1 MTNSIRSSPYWS
13 LSMLVSLIVM
23 VEILTFN
30 AVSNLQPVG
39 SGLSVSTFYA
49 YCLVHIVL
57 LGISAIWFGQL
68 TKDYCLARYA
78 DYIKLHQDKI
88 HRRHENA
95 VIPRNLDYKLVP
107 GLPDKTCQKLMET
120 QPTTLGQASAISGVT
135 PAAISD
141 LLLYLKSGMLQ
152 IKAIGRNFGIG
163 IVVTGASSTVFYLVI
178 PLVSDLEW
186 KAEWHLFFS
195 DVFSRLLLSV

>member
-1 MTNSIRSSPYWS
+1 MTNAFRSFPHWS
-13 LSMLVSLIVM
+13 LSILVSVIVL
-23 VEILTFN
+23 VEIMTFN
-30 AVSNLQPVG
+30 AISNLHPAG
-39 SGLSVSTFYA
+39 SGLAVSTFYA
-49 YCLVHIVL
+49 YCVVHIVL
-57 LGISAIWFGQL
+57 LATSATWFGQL

-78 DYIKLHQDKI
+78 DYIKLHPDKT
-88 HRRHENA
+88 HRRHENT
-95 VIPRNLDYKLVP
+95 VIPRNLDYKLVT

-163 IVVTGASSTVFYLVI
+163 IVVTGASSTAFYLVI

>member
-1 MTNSIRSSPYWS
+1 MTNSIRTSPYWS
-13 LSMLVSLIVM
+13 LSMLVSLIVLIE
-23 VEILTFN
+23 VLTFN

-68 TKDYCLARYA
+68 TKDYSLARYA

-95 VIPRNLDYKLVP
+95 VVPRNLDY
-107 GLPDKTCQKLMET
+107 
-120 QPTTLGQASAISGVT
+120 
-135 PAAISD
+135 
-141 LLLYLKSGMLQ
+141 
-152 IKAIGRNFGIG
+152 
-163 IVVTGASSTVFYLVI
+163 
-178 PLVSDLEW
+178 
-186 KAEWHLFFS
+186 
-195 DVFSRLLLSV
+195 